1 MAGEPR
7 SRGFSFL
14 SVTIYWTRVEL
25 DRFSGYSE
33 QPMSEQ
39 IESVDWL
46 LLWECHIK
54 YFIRQIVY
62 RPKSHSCIYPI
73 WVCSFSCVCAHPRA
87 ASILYNSSLFGKKK
101 NMPKTEKIRQFFSR
115 FRADSKQSRQQQ
127 LRLKNA
133 HTKRSCKI
141 DSPGRPSLEESY
153 RSNGWYSSCHVLVN
167 EGKEKWLVNPADI
180 IRCYCNNSTSKIQ
193 QQRTVQFTMKG

>member
-1 MAGEPR
+1 MKVMAGEPR

-87 ASILYNSSLFGKKK
+87 ASILYNSSLFWKKEEHAK
-101 NMPKTEKIRQFFSR
+101 DRENPTILFPFPGRFETESAAAAETEKCTYQTF
-115 FRADSKQSRQQQ
+115 
-127 LRLKNA
+127 
-133 HTKRSCKI
+133 
-141 DSPGRPSLEESY
+141 
-153 RSNGWYSSCHVLVN
+153 
-167 EGKEKWLVNPADI
+167 
-180 IRCYCNNSTSKIQ
+180 
-193 QQRTVQFTMKG
+193 M